1 MECTSNFSS
10 AIKGRDEQQ
19 EESCAT
25 TNGYKF
31 YLWLVLCDVK
41 GVYHE
46 ERGEELKVK
55 DESDDFE
62 VAFLNDAM
70 LEAGFYKMI
79 YNY

>member
-31 YLWLVLCDVK
+31 YLWLVLRNFK
-41 GVYHE
+41 GVYRE
-46 ERGEELKVK
+46 EQGEESKVK
-55 DESDDFE
+55 DWSDDFE
-62 VAFLNDAM
+62 IAF
-70 LEAGFYKMI
+70 
-79 YNY
+79 